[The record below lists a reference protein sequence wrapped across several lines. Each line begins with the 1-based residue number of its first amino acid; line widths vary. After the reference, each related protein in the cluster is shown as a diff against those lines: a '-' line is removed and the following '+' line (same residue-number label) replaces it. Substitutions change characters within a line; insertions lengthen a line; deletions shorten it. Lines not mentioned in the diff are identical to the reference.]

1 MVCPP
6 DTKTLYMSF
15 RVYLRKFDE
24 RKDGYVKIVP
34 DLQAEGQFFPGS
46 DKNMDRP

>member
-1 MVCPP
+1 MDGLPP

-34 DLQAEGQFFPGS
+34 DPQAEG
-46 DKNMDRP
+46 